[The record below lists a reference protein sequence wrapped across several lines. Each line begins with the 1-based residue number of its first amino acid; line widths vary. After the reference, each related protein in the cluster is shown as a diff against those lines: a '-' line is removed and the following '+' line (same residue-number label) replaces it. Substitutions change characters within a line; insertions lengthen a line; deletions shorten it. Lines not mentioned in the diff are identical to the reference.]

1 MPKSEKSQAKKSIA
15 AASSAAAG
23 RRAASAGKSAGG
35 TGRASRAGASRKG
48 AEPPHAPP
56 DPPQAP
62 RRVEFSLVLAGNDVG
77 AEWAAVR
84 LPEKVHAALGGDKAR
99 IPIAGTAD
107 GFPFRTSATPMEGHH
122 WFVFNRAMR
131 EATGKTAGDRVKF
144 CVWRDLE
151 PRVLET
157 PEDLRRALRGHKA
170 VADFFEKMSFSH
182 RKEIIAWID
191 DAKRAETRA
200 RRVTQATAKLAQ
212 AHAERLAKEATQKVR
227 SGEASAQAKV
237 AAAKAGRV
245 AKGIAKDAAGFAVAA
260 ASSAAY
266 EYEDKLHKSAVRA
279 ATAIELGAAS
289 AARAL
294 RGIVQAR
301 KDRRKGGGI

>member
-1 MPKSEKSQAKKSIA
+1 MAKSTKTTRSEKSEKSQAKKSIA
-15 AASSAAAG
+15 AASSIAAG
-23 RRAASAGKSAGG
+23 RRAS
-35 TGRASRAGASRKG
+35 ASRKG
-48 AEPPHAPP
+48 ATPPHAPP

-99 IPIAGTAD
+99 IPLAGTAD

-151 PRVLET
+151 PRVIET
-157 PEDLRRALRGHKA
+157 PDDLRRALRGHKA

-227 SGEASAQAKV
+227 SGEASAQAKK
-237 AAAKAGRV
+237 AAGEAARV
-245 AKGIAKDAAGFAVAA
+245 AKGLAKDAAGFAVAA